1 MIRKLNNENT
11 TFDKAVKNVN
21 WDEGEL
27 LHIFYD
33 FYLVSSNKVLY
44 LNIFSYMEQKNY
56 IIEIT
61 NAFCKNL
68 LTDISS
74 IAVVEFVENTLN
86 LYDFSQSHN
95 DLAKLAITGSL
106 FNIYET
112 NGKVKSSKE
121 FIDIVYSINPHEFDI

>member
-1 MIRKLNNENT
+1 
-11 TFDKAVKNVN
+11 
-21 WDEGEL
+21 
-27 LHIFYD
+27 
-33 FYLVSSNKVLY
+33 
-44 LNIFSYMEQKNY
+44 MEQKNY

-95 DLAKLAITGSL
+95 DFAKLSITGSL

-112 NGKVKSSKE
+112 NGKVKNSKE